1 MDMVNKWITNNNINN
16 VKKSKYINN
25 GRSFVTEN
33 ETSKNDHCLLAYDMK
48 PQSIDMKTTALNL
61 PVYLQVWEIQ
71 VVCSHQE
78 ANPPQLPTQL
88 KPGPMGRRI
97 HLPGHRCAAFSEL
110 PGQCG
115 LRVPRPHRAQR
126 WWQPV
131 ILCKWTKSLHGRQLQ
146 TLRLLALCYCLHSE
160 SNSMPEVTVK

>member
-33 ETSKNDHCLLAYDMK
+33 ETSKNDHQKWSPCEESRSFD
-48 PQSIDMKTTALNL
+48 D
-61 PVYLQVWEIQ
+61 
-71 VVCSHQE
+71 VCSHQE

-126 WWQPV
+126 WRQPV

-160 SNSMPEVTVK
+160 SDSMPEVTVQ